1 MKKRFLKYTTAIVTL
16 ASTCAVMAALPTNN
30 NNANAANQKSALQN
44 QAANTQNATNSLIR
58 WLNANLVTGTPVE
71 FPQSMKGNLQNIIA
85 NHNINNL
92 DWELTRAITFIA
104 LKGQSPSS
112 NTTDQETPNSP
123 QGPANQNNIQVQTS
137 QTADINALNN
147 LNPSELVPKSTDSDK
162 TIAQKLAQFNIG
174 KILST
179 NTITPKS
186 IDNKNALILMQFV
199 SGLADS
205 VGPVSVQELKNN
217 TGPIDVFQQKY
228 GVYVAQQS
236 VGVNTLF
243 SLLDE
248 RLVQKG
254 LGSQLGGPQADMSPL
269 ALDQYMATRRLNVND
284 PNGWLAQISNATPA
298 QVNKEQLMLMAEMRY
313 EMYLERRALESVQT
327 LLAVQELQNNDS
339 KKNELNKLQASISSS
354 SLPNA
359 IN

>member
-16 ASTCAVMAALPTNN
+16 ASACAVMAALPTNN

-58 WLNANLVTGTPVE
+58 WLNANLVTGTPLE
-71 FPQSMKGNLQNIIA
+71 FSQSMKGNLQNIIA

-104 LKGQSPSS
+104 LKGQAPA
-112 NTTDQETPNSP
+112 DQQTQNAAQAS
-123 QGPANQNNIQVQTS
+123 QNNIQVQTS

-147 LNPSELVPKSTDSDK
+147 LDPSDLVPKSTDSDK
-162 TIAQKLAQFNIG
+162 TIAQKLAQFNIA
-174 KILST
+174 KLLST
-179 NTITPKS
+179 NTIAPKS
-186 IDNKNALILMQFV
+186 VDNKNALILMQFL

-205 VGPVSVQELKNN
+205 MSPLTAQQLKNN
-217 TGPIDVFQQKY
+217 SGPINVFQQKY

-284 PNGWLAQISNATPA
+284 PNGWLAQVSTATPA
-298 QVNKEQLMLMAEMRY
+298 QVNKDQLLLMAEMRY
-313 EMYLERRALESVQT
+313 EMYLERIALENIQT
-327 LLAVQELQNNDS
+327 LLAVQELQNNDL
-339 KKNELNKLQASISSS
+339 KKDELQRLQAGVSSS
-354 SLPNA
+354 RLPNA

>member
-58 WLNANLVTGTPVE
+58 WLNANLVTGTPLE
-71 FPQSMKGNLQNIIA
+71 FSQSMKGNIQNILA

-104 LKGQSPSS
+104 LKGQAPA
-112 NTTDQETPNSP
+112 DQQTQNAAQAQAS
-123 QGPANQNNIQVQTS
+123 QNNIQVQTS

-147 LNPSELVPKSTDSDK
+147 LNPSDLVPKSTDSDK

-174 KILST
+174 KLLST

-186 IDNKNALILMQFV
+186 VDNKNALILMQFV

-248 RLVQKG
+248 RIVQKG

-339 KKNELNKLQASISSS
+339 KKSELNKLQASISSS
-354 SLPNA
+354 SVPNA

>member
-1 MKKRFLKYTTAIVTL
+1 MKKRLLQCVTAL
-16 ASTCAVMAALPTNN
+16 AALTCAFVM
-30 NNANAANQKSALQN
+30 NAAPTANGNLADQKSALQS

-58 WLNANLVTGTPVE
+58 WLNANLVTGTPLE
-71 FPQSMKGNLQNIIA
+71 FPQSMKANLQNILA

-104 LKGQSPSS
+104 LKGQAP
-112 NTTDQETPNSP
+112 TDQKTQNAIQTQTS
-123 QGPANQNNIQVQTS
+123 QNNIQVQAS
-137 QTADINALNN
+137 QTADINTLNTQDT
-147 LNPSELVPKSTDSDK
+147 SDLVPKSTDTDK
-162 TIAQKLAQFNIG
+162 TVAQKLAQFNIG
-174 KILST
+174 KLLST
-179 NTITPKS
+179 NTIAPKS

-205 VGPVSVQELKNN
+205 VGPLSPDQVKRNN
-217 TGPIDVFQQKY
+217 GPINTFQQQY

-254 LGSQLGGPQADMSPL
+254 LGTQLGGPQADMSPL
-269 ALDQYMATRRLNVND
+269 ALDQFMATRRLNVND
-284 PNGWLAQISNATPA
+284 ANGWLAQLSNATPA
-298 QVNKEQLMLMAEMRY
+298 QVAKEQLMLMAEMRY
-313 EMYLERRALESVQT
+313 EMYLTRRSLENIQT
-327 LLAVQELQNNDS
+327 LIAVQELQSNDL
-339 KKNELNKLQASISSS
+339 KKNALQKLQADVSSAN
-354 SLPNA
+354 LPGA